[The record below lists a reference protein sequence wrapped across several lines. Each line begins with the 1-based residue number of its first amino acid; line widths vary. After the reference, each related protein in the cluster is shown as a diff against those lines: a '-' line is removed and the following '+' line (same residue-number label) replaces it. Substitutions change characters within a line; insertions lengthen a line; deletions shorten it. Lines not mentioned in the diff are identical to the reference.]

1 MEKKRK
7 VLSCVLW
14 VGLLSL
20 PAWAAVA
27 DLPRV
32 ESLSTPPSASSSNAA
47 GWQDGNAGR
56 TSSFQSDTSRAD
68 GFSNPSSQNPMLN
81 LMQRVDSL
89 QAEVQELRGKLEEQG
104 HQLEVLRQTQQQQGS
119 VSTPKTSGTTFTQPL
134 SQNSGVKPTMVSG
147 KLDTQLTETEVAGQ
161 LALSA
166 PIATPAENYALTD
179 DNAQATTAA
188 LTEDEFNAE
197 SSSSFDLAN
206 EDSAY
211 NRAYQ
216 FIQNKDY
223 DSALVAFQGMVK
235 AFPGGQYKP
244 DAHYWM
250 GEIYMVQGELDL
262 ATEQFNIVYQDY
274 PQHAK
279 ASDALLKLGYVQYSK
294 GQWQHSRNLLSKVQ
308 TQFPG
313 TASAR
318 LASTRLQRMQQEGRL

>member
-7 VLSCVLW
+7 ALSCVLW
-14 VGLLSL
+14 AGLLLS
-20 PAWAAVA
+20 PAWAAFA

-32 ESLSTPPSASSSNAA
+32 ESLSTLPSASSSNATT
-47 GWQDGNAGR
+47 GWQDRSSG
-56 TSSFQSDTSRAD
+56 TSSFQSDAYREE

-81 LMQRVDSL
+81 LMQRVDAL
-89 QAEVQELRGKLEEQG
+89 QIEVQELRGKLEEQG
-104 HQLEVLRQTQQQQGS
+104 YQLEILRQAQQQGH
-119 VSTPKTSGTTFTQPL
+119 VTAPKASGTTYTQPI
-134 SQNSGVKPTMVSG
+134 SENSAPKPALVSG
-147 KLDTQLTETEVAGQ
+147 KLDTQFFSAPVASQIDNLSSDDNGQ
-161 LALSA
+161 LTN
-166 PIATPAENYALTD
+166 AT
-179 DNAQATTAA
+179 
-188 LTEDEFNAE
+188 LTEDEFNTP
-197 SSSSFDLAN
+197 SNNSFEQAS
-206 EDSAY
+206 EESAY

-223 DSALVAFQGMVK
+223 DSALVAFQAMLK
-235 AFPGGQYKP
+235 AFPNGQYKP

-262 ATEQFNIVYQDY
+262 ASAQFNIVYQDY

-294 GQWQHSRNLLSKVQ
+294 GQWQHSGNLLAKVQ

-318 LASTRLQRMQQEGRL
+318 LANTRLQRMQQEGRL